1 MTRRKSYDTSKC
13 IKGKTYKYVLF
24 RTMPYF
30 NDSNELNAIILSS
43 LRSMFGTMNIHD
55 VTVIK
60 CYIPSNNNDDNCNNI
75 INNLSGEAIL
85 RVKESKLPFVI
96 SALTL
101 THSPSYLND
110 IVYRF
115 DFIRVF
121 DKLDEINE
129 GFR

>member
-1 MTRRKSYDTSKC
+1 
-13 IKGKTYKYVLF
+13 
-24 RTMPYF
+24 MPYF

-43 LRSMFGTMNIHD
+43 LRSMFGTMNLHD

-60 CYIPSNNNDDNCNNI
+60 RYIPSNNNDDNCNNI
-75 INNLSGEAIL
+75 INNLFGEVIL
-85 RVKESKLPFVI
+85 RVKESKLPFVK